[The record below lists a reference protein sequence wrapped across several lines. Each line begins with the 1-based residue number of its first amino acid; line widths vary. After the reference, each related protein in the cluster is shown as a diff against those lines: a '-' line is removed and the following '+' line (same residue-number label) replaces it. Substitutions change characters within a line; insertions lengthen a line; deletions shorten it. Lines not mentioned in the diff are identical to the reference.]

1 MEQRTSS
8 PYPGKDRPVLAVIGI
23 LLVVSTVVFAV
34 TDHRKDWRYYQATF
48 RSMVAE
54 KFGAEKAATLPAG
67 MKQIWVKDL
76 GRADRCITCH
86 QGILWKGFEAAE
98 HPWKTHPSEPLKA
111 HPIEAY
117 GCTACHGGQGWAV
130 ESDKAHGPV
139 QFWEEPVLGPAMGN
153 AYSIQGDD
161 KGASD
166 ADELQRLSPVRPGD
180 EGRGP
185 HQPRQED
192 RRRRRAAGPA
202 TSSTDGAGR
211 SVPT

>member
-34 TDHRKDWRYYQATF
+34 TDHRKDWRWYQAEF
-48 RSMVAE
+48 RKMVAE

-86 QGILWKGFEAAE
+86 QGILWKGFETAE

-111 HPIEAY
+111 HPVEEY

-139 QFWEEPVLGPAMGN
+139 HVLG
-153 AYSIQGDD
+153 
-161 KGASD
+161 GA
-166 ADELQRLSPVRPGD
+166 RP
-180 EGRGP
+180 RT
-185 HQPRQED
+185 
-192 RRRRRAAGPA
+192 RRWARPTRSRATTRAP
-202 TSSTDGAGR
+202 
-211 SVPT
+211 